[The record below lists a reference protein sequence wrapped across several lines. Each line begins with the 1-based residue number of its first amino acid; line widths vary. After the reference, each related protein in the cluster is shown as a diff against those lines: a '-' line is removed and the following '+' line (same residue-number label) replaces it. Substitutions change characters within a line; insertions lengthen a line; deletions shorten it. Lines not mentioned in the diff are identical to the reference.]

1 MLRRWRRLQA
11 SQVHTS
17 RPFSTP
23 RAQVIRARAAASSSA
38 GVAPHVAHTG
48 RGSDAVEPGI
58 RGATAVHA
66 GQPSARTAALAAF
79 LKSRTFCSDTGSTT
93 SATERNEPGSA

>member
-1 MLRRWRRLQA
+1 MLRRWVRLQA

-23 RAQVIRARAAASSSA
+23 RAQVVRASAAASSST
-38 GVAPHVAHTG
+38 GTAPHVAQTG
-48 RGSDAVEPGI
+48 RGSDAVG
-58 RGATAVHA
+58 T
-66 GQPSARTAALAAF
+66 GQLPDFAAALAAF
-79 LKSRTFCSDTGSTT
+79 LKSRTFCSDSPSTT

>member
-1 MLRRWRRLQA
+1 MLRRWVRLHA
-11 SQVHTS
+11 SQVHPS

-23 RAQVIRARAAASSSA
+23 WLQVIRARAAASSSV

-48 RGSDAVEPGI
+48 RGS
-58 RGATAVHA
+58 TAA
-66 GQPSARTAALAAF
+66 GTGQLPALAAALAAF
-79 LKSRTFCSDTGSTT
+79 LKSRTFCSDCASTT